1 MEIDRLVLSAGG
13 HLGVAFVGSIRI
25 LEQKYGVPCLARK
38 FRSFEGTSAG
48 AICAFMLSLGMSS
61 LEIFMYYQQVPEYL
75 PQLSTLSLSKGLSK
89 IDTLANSIIVSAL
102 LRYGFQPE
110 EIKTLTF
117 SQLFNRTKKRTVLG
131 ITVIGP
137 YDASIDAS
145 HETVPDWPV
154 LPCLLSSM
162 AIPGV
167 FEPVLIETPH
177 GPVYAVDGAISNS
190 FRFPGKSH
198 YLLFSP
204 PVSPQQSSFNSISIP
219 SNQAAVCSK
228 PAAVCSNPAVVC
240 NKSAAVCNKSAAV
253 CSKSAA
259 VCSKSAAV
267 CSKSAAKV
275 PGVPVGAEGSEF
287 LSETPSE
294 LPVDETGDD
303 VLGILLFTI
312 PCRVGYSPETHSIW
326 DYSLFIMQRFFH
338 YLAANQALRQH
349 RNLITIKCK
358 VEVGILSKPS
368 PDVLLQLISAGETAC
383 TEFLNKM

>member
-198 YLLFSP
+198 YPLFSP

-228 PAAVCSNPAVVC
+228 
-240 NKSAAVCNKSAAV
+240 SAAV
-253 CSKSAA
+253 CSKSA
-259 VCSKSAAV
+259 
-267 CSKSAAKV
+267 AAKV